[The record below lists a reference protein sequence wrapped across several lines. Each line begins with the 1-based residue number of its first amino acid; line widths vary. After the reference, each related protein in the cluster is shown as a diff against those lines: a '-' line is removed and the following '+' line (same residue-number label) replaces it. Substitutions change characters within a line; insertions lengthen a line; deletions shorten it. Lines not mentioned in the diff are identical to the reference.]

1 MATSGIVDIVLQTR
15 RRANRDY
22 AGSEL
27 DANGDIV
34 M

>member
-1 MATSGIVDIVLQTR
+1 MTASGIVDIVFQTR
-15 RRANRDY
+15 RRSYRDY